1 MLPVAFYSSTENP
14 LSEESL
20 FPMAQALEVSICFTD
35 KNRRQ
40 ISFGGN
46 LHPSKLTLETE
57 SGPIFFHKEK
67 SSKNLPIF
75 ELQHVRFSRVMQDFN
90 KHRLGNSGVPIYQ
103 PRTYAASETSVKNA
117 PTLRPFLY
125 PIYIYNS

>member
-1 MLPVAFYSSTENP
+1 
-14 LSEESL
+14 
-20 FPMAQALEVSICFTD
+20 MAQALEVSICFND

-46 LHPSKLTLETE
+46 LQPSKLTLETE

-75 ELQHVRFSRVMQDFN
+75 EFQHVRFSRVMQDFNNN

-103 PRTYAASETSVKNA
+103 PRKMHQETSVISTNS
-117 PTLRPFLY
+117 TPFLY
-125 PIYIYNS
+125 PIYIYIYK